1 MRPYGPLPIPHF
13 CWLKSSAVE
22 VGIATFA
29 FALVL
34 GRFAF
39 TETLLLRLSLRM
51 FALELLVLVG
61 LRLASPMIMTTR
73 PTPMIRTAARPPRI
87 HHSALDFLRGAAV
100 ALAVAGIHCGGGC
113 GGGGGGGAVGRGLTT
128 GGGG

>member
-22 VGIATFA
+22 VGIETFA

-51 FALELLVLVG
+51 LELLVLVG
-61 LRLASPMIMTTR
+61 LRLASAMIMTTR